1 MTRLGAGV
9 SGRPMKTRRRERDSR
24 PRGGLSVTRVRLAH
38 QQWERGWSRRPV
50 TRTRFETSIQ
60 RRVGIAPAVEA
71 PAFRLGEDITPED
84 NGSPITVM

>member
-1 MTRLGAGV
+1 M
-9 SGRPMKTRRRERDSR
+9 
-24 PRGGLSVTRVRLAH
+24 
-38 QQWERGWSRRPV
+38 